1 LQLRNRVAAIRHAG
15 DLDVNDRL
23 IALLNQHKAQ
33 ITDDLLVSPAGQ
45 NIPARSDT
53 ERHATLLAGLDALL
67 GMLQQPAHMLDQTLH
82 ELAASQMRA
91 GLSRDQVLALLGA
104 QRDAI
109 YKVIAQ
115 ADLPALEALEA
126 SRALEELGHQLA
138 HATIDMHHHDLV
150 ERLQEAS
157 TTQAQ
162 LREAI
167 QELSTPIIPLYTGI
181 LAVPLVGRVDSQRAQ
196 ALTEAMLEAIAREQA
211 EIVLL
216 DITGVAVVDTNVAN
230 HLMQTARAAALL
242 GSQVVLVGISAEV
255 AQTLVQLGLDLGQL
269 VTLSNL
275 QSGLEYALSRQGLAI
290 TASA

>member
-1 LQLRNRVAAIRHAG
+1 
-15 DLDVNDRL
+15 VNDRL
-23 IALLNQHKAQ
+23 IALLNQYKAQ
-33 ITDDLLVSPAGQ
+33 IADDLLVSPAGQ
-45 NIPARSDT
+45 NIQARSDV
-53 ERHATLLAGLDALL
+53 ERRATLLAGLDALI
-67 GMLQQPAHMLDQTLH
+67 GMLQQPTQMLDQTLQ
-82 ELAASQMRA
+82 ELATSQMRA
-91 GLSRDQVLALLGA
+91 GLGRDQALALLGA

-109 YKVIAQ
+109 YHAIEQ
-115 ADLPALEALEA
+115 ADLPSLEALAA
-126 SRALEELGHQLA
+126 SRALEELGHQIA
-138 HATIDMHHHDLV
+138 RATIDMHHRDLV
-150 ERLQEAS
+150 DRLQEAS
-157 TTQAQ
+157 ATQAQ

-167 QELSTPIIPLYTGI
+167 QELSTPIIPLYTGV

-269 VTLSNL
+269 ITLSNL

-290 TASA
+290 TATA

>member
-1 LQLRNRVAAIRHAG
+1 
-15 DLDVNDRL
+15 VNDQL
-23 IALLNQHKAQ
+23 IALLNQHKAE
-33 ITDDLLVSPAGQ
+33 IADNLLASPAGK
-45 NIPARSDT
+45 DT
-53 ERHATLLAGLDALL
+53 QAQSESERRATLLAGLDALI
-67 GMLQQPAHMLDQTLH
+67 GMLQQPTQMRNQTLQ
-82 ELAASQMRA
+82 ELASSQLRA
-91 GLSRDQVLALLGA
+91 GMSRDQVLALLGA

-109 YKVIAQ
+109 YHVIEQ
-115 ADLPALEALEA
+115 ADLPVLEALAA
-126 SRALEELGHQLA
+126 SRALEELGHQLTQ
-138 HATIDMHHHDLV
+138 ATIDIHHRDLID
-150 ERLQEAS
+150 RLQEAS

-196 ALTEAMLEAIAREQA
+196 TLTEAMLEAIAREQA

-242 GSQVVLVGISAEV
+242 GSKVVLVGISAEV

-275 QSGLEYALSRQGLAI
+275 QSGLEYALSGQGLAI
-290 TASA
+290 TASL

>member
-1 LQLRNRVAAIRHAG
+1 M
-15 DLDVNDRL
+15 NDRL
-23 IALLNQHKAQ
+23 IALLNQHKAE
-33 ITDDLLVSPAGQ
+33 ITDDLLASSAGQ
-45 NIPARSDT
+45 DIQARSDV
-53 ERHATLLAGLDALL
+53 ERRATLLAGLDALI
-67 GMLQQPAHMLDQTLH
+67 GMLQQPPQMLDQTLH
-82 ELAASQMRA
+82 ELATSQMRA
-91 GLSRDQVLALLGA
+91 GLGREHVLALLSA

-109 YKVIAQ
+109 YHMIEQ
-115 ADLPALEALEA
+115 ADLPSREALEV
-126 SRALEELGHQLA
+126 SRVLEGLGHRIA
-138 HATIDMHHHDLV
+138 HTTIDMHHHDLV

-157 TTQAQ
+157 ANQAQ

-216 DITGVAVVDTNVAN
+216 DITGVAVVDTSVAN

-255 AQTLVQLGLDLGQL
+255 AQTLVQLGLNLGQL

-290 TASA
+290 TATA

>member
-1 LQLRNRVAAIRHAG
+1 
-15 DLDVNDRL
+15 VNDRL
-23 IALLNQHKAQ
+23 VALLNQYKAQ
-33 ITDDLLVSPAGQ
+33 IADDLLVSPAGQ
-45 NIPARSDT
+45 NIQARSDV
-53 ERHATLLAGLDALL
+53 ERRATLLAGLDALI
-67 GMLQQPAHMLDQTLH
+67 GMLQQPKQMLDQTLQ
-82 ELAASQMRA
+82 ELAVSQMRA
-91 GLSRDQVLALLGA
+91 GLDRDQAMALLGA

-109 YKVIAQ
+109 YHAIEQ
-115 ADLPALEALEA
+115 ADLPSLEALAA
-126 SRALEELGHQLA
+126 SRALEELGHQIA
-138 HATIDMHHHDLV
+138 RATIDMYHRDLV
-150 ERLQEAS
+150 DRLQEAS
-157 TTQAQ
+157 ATQAQ

-167 QELSTPIIPLYTGI
+167 QELSTPIIPLYTGV

-216 DITGVAVVDTNVAN
+216 DITGVAMVDTNVAN

-275 QSGLEYALSRQGLAI
+275 QSGLEYALLRQGLAI
-290 TASA
+290 TATA

>member
-1 LQLRNRVAAIRHAG
+1 
-15 DLDVNDRL
+15 VNDQL

-33 ITDDLLVSPAGQ
+33 IADDLLVSTAGQ
-45 NIPARSDT
+45 NIQARSDA
-53 ERHATLLAGLDALL
+53 ERRATLLAGLDALI
-67 GMLQQPAHMLDQTLH
+67 GMLQQPTQVLEQTLQ
-82 ELAASQMRA
+82 ELAASQLRA
-91 GLSRDQVLALLGA
+91 GLGREELLALLGA

-109 YKVIAQ
+109 YHVIEQ
-115 ADLPALEALEA
+115 ADLPALDALAA
-126 SRALEELGHQLA
+126 SRALAELEQQLA
-138 HATIDMHHHDLV
+138 RATIDMHHRDLV
-150 ERLQEAS
+150 ERLQEANA
-157 TTQAQ
+157 TQDQ

-167 QELSTPIIPLYTGI
+167 QELSTPIIPLYTGV

-196 ALTEAMLEAIAREQA
+196 VLTEALLEAIAREQA

-230 HLMQTARAAALL
+230 HLIQTARAAALL

>member
-1 LQLRNRVAAIRHAG
+1 M
-15 DLDVNDRL
+15 NDRL
-23 IALLNQHKAQ
+23 IALLEQHKAQ
-33 ITDDLLVSPAGQ
+33 IADALLVSSAGQ
-45 NIPARSDT
+45 NFQARSDA
-53 ERHATLLAGLDALL
+53 ERRATLLAGLDALI
-67 GMLQQPAHMLDQTLH
+67 GMLQQPKQVLDQTLQ
-82 ELAASQMRA
+82 ELAAGQMRA
-91 GLSRDQVLALLGA
+91 GLGREESLALLGA

-109 YKVIAQ
+109 YHAIEQ
-115 ADLPALEALEA
+115 ADLPSLEALEA
-126 SRALEELGHQLA
+126 SRALEELGYQIA
-138 HATIDMHHHDLV
+138 EVTIDMHHHDLV
-150 ERLQEAS
+150 DRLQEANA
-157 TTQAQ
+157 TQDQ

-167 QELSTPIIPLYTGI
+167 QELSTPIIPLYAGV

-196 ALTEAMLEAIAREQA
+196 TLTEAMLEAIAREQA

-230 HLMQTARAAALL
+230 HLLQTARAAALL

-290 TASA
+290 MASA

>member
-1 LQLRNRVAAIRHAG
+1 
-15 DLDVNDRL
+15 VNDRL

-33 ITDDLLVSPAGQ
+33 IADELLGSSAGQ
-45 NIPARSDT
+45 AIQARSDA
-53 ERHATLLAGLDALL
+53 ERRATLLAGLDALI
-67 GMLQQPAHMLDQTLH
+67 GMLQQPKQVLVQTLQ
-82 ELAASQMRA
+82 ELASSQMRA
-91 GLSRDQVLALLGA
+91 GLGREESLALLGA
-104 QRDAI
+104 QREAI
-109 YKVIAQ
+109 YHVLEQ
-115 ADLPALEALEA
+115 ADLSAQDALAA
-126 SRALEELGHQLA
+126 SRTLEELGSQITQ
-138 HATIDMHHHDLV
+138 ATIDMHHRDLV

-157 TTQAQ
+157 ATQAQ

-167 QELSTPIIPLYTGI
+167 QELSTPIIPLYIGV

-196 ALTEAMLEAIAREQA
+196 VLTEALLEAIAREQA

-230 HLMQTARAAALL
+230 HLIQTARAAALL

>member
-1 LQLRNRVAAIRHAG
+1 
-15 DLDVNDRL
+15 VNDRL
-23 IALLNQHKAQ
+23 IALLNQYKAQ
-33 ITDDLLVSPAGQ
+33 IADDLLVSPAGQ
-45 NIPARSDT
+45 NIQARSDV
-53 ERHATLLAGLDALL
+53 ERRATLLAGLDALI
-67 GMLQQPAHMLDQTLH
+67 GMLQQPKQMLDQTLQ
-82 ELAASQMRA
+82 ELAVSQMRA
-91 GLSRDQVLALLGA
+91 GLDRDQAMALLGA

-109 YKVIAQ
+109 YHAIEQ
-115 ADLPALEALEA
+115 ADLPSLEALAA
-126 SRALEELGHQLA
+126 SRALEELGHQIA
-138 HATIDMHHHDLV
+138 RATIDMYHRDLV
-150 ERLQEAS
+150 DRLQEAS
-157 TTQAQ
+157 ATQAQ

-167 QELSTPIIPLYTGI
+167 QELSTPIIPLYTGV

-216 DITGVAVVDTNVAN
+216 DITGVAVVDTSVAN

-275 QSGLEYALSRQGLAI
+275 QSGLEYALLRHGLAI
-290 TASA
+290 TATA

>member
-1 LQLRNRVAAIRHAG
+1 M
-15 DLDVNDRL
+15 NDRL

-33 ITDDLLVSPAGQ
+33 LADDLLVSPAGQ
-45 NIPARSDT
+45 DIQARSDA
-53 ERHATLLAGLDALL
+53 ERRTTLLAGLDALI
-67 GMLQQPAHMLDQTLH
+67 GMLQQPKPMLDQTLQ
-82 ELAASQMRA
+82 ELAISQARA
-91 GLSRDQVLALLGA
+91 GLGRDQALALLGA

-109 YKVIAQ
+109 YHAIEQ
-115 ADLPALEALEA
+115 ADLPAPEALAA
-126 SRALEELGHQLA
+126 SRALEELGHQIA
-138 HATIDMHHHDLV
+138 RATIDMHHHDLV
-150 ERLQEAS
+150 DRLQEAS
-157 TTQAQ
+157 ATQAQ

-167 QELSTPIIPLYTGI
+167 QELSTPIIPLYTGV

-230 HLMQTARAAALL
+230 HLLQTARAAALL

-290 TASA
+290 TATA

>member
-1 LQLRNRVAAIRHAG
+1 
-15 DLDVNDRL
+15 VNDQL
-23 IALLNQHKAQ
+23 IALLNHHKAQ

-45 NIPARSDT
+45 NIQARSDA
-53 ERHATLLAGLDALL
+53 ERRATLLAGLDALI
-67 GMLQQPAHMLDQTLH
+67 GMLQQPEQVLEQTLQ
-82 ELAASQMRA
+82 ELAGSQMRA
-91 GLSRDQVLALLGA
+91 GLGREESLALLGA

-109 YKVIAQ
+109 YHVIEQ
-115 ADLPALEALEA
+115 ADLPLPEALAA
-126 SRALEELGHQLA
+126 SKALADLGQQLA
-138 HATIDMHHHDLV
+138 RATIDMHHHDLV
-150 ERLQEAS
+150 ERLQEANA
-157 TTQAQ
+157 TQDQ

-167 QELSTPIIPLYTGI
+167 QELSTPIIPLYTGV

-230 HLMQTARAAALL
+230 HLIQTARAAALL

-290 TASA
+290 MAPA

>member
-1 LQLRNRVAAIRHAG
+1 
-15 DLDVNDRL
+15 VNDRL

-33 ITDDLLVSPAGQ
+33 IADELLGSSAGQ
-45 NIPARSDT
+45 SIQARSDA
-53 ERHATLLAGLDALL
+53 ERRATLLAGLDALI
-67 GMLQQPAHMLDQTLH
+67 GMLQQPKQVLVQTLQ
-82 ELAASQMRA
+82 ELASGQMRA
-91 GLSRDQVLALLGA
+91 GLGREESLALLGA
-104 QRDAI
+104 QREAI
-109 YKVIAQ
+109 YHVIEQ
-115 ADLPALEALEA
+115 ADLSAQDALAA
-126 SRALEELGHQLA
+126 SRALEELGSQITQ
-138 HATIDMHHHDLV
+138 ATIDMHHHDLV

-157 TTQAQ
+157 ATQAQ

-167 QELSTPIIPLYTGI
+167 QELSTPIIPLYIGV

-196 ALTEAMLEAIAREQA
+196 VLTEALLEAIAREQA

-230 HLMQTARAAALL
+230 HLIQTARAAALL

>member
-1 LQLRNRVAAIRHAG
+1 
-15 DLDVNDRL
+15 VNDQL
-23 IALLNQHKAQ
+23 IALLNQHKAR
-33 ITDDLLVSPAGQ
+33 IADDLLVSPAGQ
-45 NIPARSDT
+45 NIQARSDA
-53 ERHATLLAGLDALL
+53 ERRATLLAGLDALI
-67 GMLQQPAHMLDQTLH
+67 GMLQQPTQVLEQTLQ
-82 ELAASQMRA
+82 ELAGSQLRS
-91 GLSRDQVLALLGA
+91 GLGREESLALLGA

-109 YKVIAQ
+109 YHVIEQ
-115 ADLPALEALEA
+115 ADLPALEALAA
-126 SRALEELGHQLA
+126 SRALAELEQQLA
-138 HATIDMHHHDLV
+138 RATIDMHHRDLV
-150 ERLQEAS
+150 ERLQEANA
-157 TTQAQ
+157 TQDQ

-167 QELSTPIIPLYTGI
+167 QELSTPIIPLYTGV

-196 ALTEAMLEAIAREQA
+196 VLTEALLEAIAREQA

-230 HLMQTARAAALL
+230 HLIQTARAAALL

>member
-1 LQLRNRVAAIRHAG
+1 
-15 DLDVNDRL
+15 VNDRL
-23 IALLNQHKAQ
+23 IALLEQHKAQ
-33 ITDDLLVSPAGQ
+33 IADALLVSSAGQ
-45 NIPARSDT
+45 NFQARSDA
-53 ERHATLLAGLDALL
+53 ERRATLLAGLDALI
-67 GMLQQPAHMLDQTLH
+67 GMLQQPKQMLDQTLQ
-82 ELAASQMRA
+82 ELAAGQMRA
-91 GLSRDQVLALLGA
+91 GLGREESLALLGS

-109 YKVIAQ
+109 YHAIEQ
-115 ADLPALEALEA
+115 ADLPAQDMLAA
-126 SRALEELGHQLA
+126 SRALEELGYQIA
-138 HATIDMHHHDLV
+138 EVTIDMHHHDLV
-150 ERLQEAS
+150 DRLQEANA
-157 TTQAQ
+157 TQDQ

-167 QELSTPIIPLYTGI
+167 QELSTPIIPLYAGV

-196 ALTEAMLEAIAREQA
+196 TLTEAMLEAIAREQA

-230 HLMQTARAAALL
+230 HLLQTARAAALL

-290 TASA
+290 MASA

>member
-1 LQLRNRVAAIRHAG
+1 
-15 DLDVNDRL
+15 VNDRL
-23 IALLNQHKAQ
+23 IALLERHKAQ
-33 ITDDLLVSPAGQ
+33 IADDLLVSPAGQ
-45 NIPARSDT
+45 NIQARSDA
-53 ERHATLLAGLDALL
+53 ERRATLLAGLDALI
-67 GMLQQPAHMLDQTLH
+67 GMLQQPKQMLDQTLQ
-82 ELAASQMRA
+82 ELAISQMRA
-91 GLSRDQVLALLGA
+91 GIGREEALALLDA
-104 QRDAI
+104 HRVAI
-109 YKVIAQ
+109 YHAIEQ
-115 ADLPALEALEA
+115 ADLPASETLAVSA
-126 SRALEELGHQLA
+126 AFEELVHQSA
-138 HATIDMHHHDLV
+138 RVAIDMHHRELV

-157 TTQAQ
+157 ATQAQ

-167 QELSTPIIPLYTGI
+167 QELSTPIIPLYTGV

-230 HLMQTARAAALL
+230 HLIQTARAAGLL

-275 QSGLEYALSRQGLAI
+275 QSGLEYALSRHGLAI